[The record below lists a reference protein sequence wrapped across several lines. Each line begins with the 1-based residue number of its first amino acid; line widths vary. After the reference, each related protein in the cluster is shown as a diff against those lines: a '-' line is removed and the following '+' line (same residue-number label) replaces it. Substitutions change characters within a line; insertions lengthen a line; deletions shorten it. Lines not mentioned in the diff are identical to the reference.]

1 MHLRIART
9 IFCWALMGCGSA
21 AFAQQSPPDS
31 APQPAANPSAQS
43 QTTGSQA
50 TGPVKE
56 DEQPPT
62 HQSMT
67 APLRPR
73 IGVALDG
80 GGALG
85 LAHVGV
91 LRWMEEHHI
100 PIEAVAGTSMGG
112 LVGAMYSGGNSPEQ
126 IHAFVK
132 TINWDQVLAD
142 TIPYE
147 DLSFRRKQDARDF
160 PASLLLTYQKG
171 IKAREGYNSGQQ
183 VQLLIDQI
191 ALPYSQTTNFDDL
204 PVPFRCVAT
213 DLVTARQKDFSGGS
227 LSTALRAT
235 MALPGI
241 FSPVRRDGTIYADGG
256 LVDNLPVDVAKTM
269 GADLVIAIYLQTK
282 PLDVKEKLS
291 PVGVLARSIS
301 VMIAANE
308 LRNMQAADVL
318 ISVPLSDYTAT
329 DYADSEK
336 IIAAGYAAAQ
346 SKAAVL
352 EKFAVDDADWQRYL
366 AWRNSRRKS
375 VPVPQF
381 VAVKGVSGNLAKQV
395 THAVADDLHKPI
407 NPPALNEK
415 LMALT
420 GDGRLGDVNYG
431 LTDRDGQPGL
441 LIHALDKPYGS
452 VQIRPLFAID
462 GWNYEDISL
471 DAGAR
476 VTNFD
481 LGGAGAELRTD
492 LYAGD
497 ELGVRMEYYRPFTA
511 NTRWFISPNAI
522 ADNSPL
528 YLFSEKDLLAIY
540 RQRTLG
546 GGLDLGYALNKD
558 SELRIGYQ
566 SSHLK
571 LSPEVGDKALYATED
586 GRQGTSRFRYI
597 YTGVN
602 DPIIPTAGT
611 TVFVRAEWWDARPY
625 AETKFPLAEV
635 QLRHFFP
642 VNEKSSIYLLGSA
655 GSTLWRNPG
664 GLQLFS
670 LGGSLRLPAYYQN
683 ELLTNQYYLFQGGYE
698 YQLAEL
704 PALIGGKIMLIGGV
718 DVAKAYDLPDAS
730 HHPTDAVAGM
740 VINTFLGPLLVGG
753 SVGDSGHRK
762 LFFQF
767 GKTLFSSAP

>member
-1 MHLRIART
+1 MHPGIARST
-9 IFCWALMGCGSA
+9 LLCALLACASTA
-21 AFAQQSPPDS
+21 LTQQQ
-31 APQPAANPSAQS
+31 QP
-43 QTTGSQA
+43 

-56 DEQPPT
+56 DQNAPAPKT
-62 HQSMT
+62 LNT
-67 APLRPR
+67 PLRPR

-112 LVGAMYSGGNSPEQ
+112 LVGAVYASGDSPDQ
-126 IHAFVK
+126 IDAFVK
-132 TINWDQVLAD
+132 TIRWDKVLAD

-147 DLSFRRKQDARDF
+147 DLSFRRKQDSKEF
-160 PASLLLTYQKG
+160 PATVLLTWQKG

-213 DLVTARQKDFSGGS
+213 DLVTARQKDFGSGD

-241 FSPVRRDGTIYADGG
+241 FSPVRRDGTVYADGG
-256 LVDNLPVDVAKTM
+256 LVDNLPVDVAKQM
-269 GADLVIAIYLQTK
+269 GADVVIAIYLQTK
-282 PLDVKEKLS
+282 PLDPKEKLS
-291 PVGVLARSIS
+291 PITTLAHSIS

-329 DYADSEK
+329 DYGDSEK
-336 IIAAGYAAAQ
+336 IIAVGYAAAEA
-346 SKAAVL
+346 KATVL
-352 EKFAVDDADWQRYL
+352 EKFSVDDAEWQRYIN
-366 AWRNSRRKS
+366 WRNSRRKT

-381 VAVKGVSGNLAKQV
+381 VAVKGVKGPLADQV
-395 THAVADDLHKPI
+395 TRALANDLHKPI
-407 NPPALNEK
+407 QPADLGRQ

-431 LTDRDGQPGL
+431 LTDRNGQPGL
-441 LIHALDKPYGS
+441 LIRAQDKPFGS
-452 VQIRPLFAID
+452 IQIRPLFAID
-462 GWNYEDISL
+462 GWNYEDITL

-476 VTNFD
+476 ITDFD

-492 LYAGD
+492 LYAGS
-497 ELGVRMEYYRPFTA
+497 ELGVHMEYYRPLTA
-511 NTRWFISPNAI
+511 YGRFFVAPNGV

-546 GGLDLGYALNKD
+546 GGLDIGFAINKD
-558 SELRIGYQ
+558 SEVRLGYLA
-566 SSHLK
+566 SHLK
-571 LSPEVGDKALYATED
+571 LSPEVGDKALYPTED
-586 GRQGTSRFRYI
+586 GRQGTSRFRYVFN
-597 YTGVN
+597 GVN
-602 DPIIPTAGT
+602 DPIIPTRGSSIL
-611 TVFVRAEWWDARPY
+611 VRTEWWDARPY
-625 AETKFPLAEV
+625 AGTQFPLAEV
-635 QLRHFFP
+635 QLKHFFP
-642 VNEKSSIYLLGSA
+642 VNEKSSIYLFGSA
-655 GSTLWRNPG
+655 GSTLWKDPG
-664 GLQLFS
+664 GLPVFS

-683 ELLTNQYYLFQGGYE
+683 ELLTNQYYLFQSGYE

-718 DVAKAYDLPDAS
+718 DIAKAYDLPDAS
-730 HHPTDAVAGM
+730 HHPSDAVAGM